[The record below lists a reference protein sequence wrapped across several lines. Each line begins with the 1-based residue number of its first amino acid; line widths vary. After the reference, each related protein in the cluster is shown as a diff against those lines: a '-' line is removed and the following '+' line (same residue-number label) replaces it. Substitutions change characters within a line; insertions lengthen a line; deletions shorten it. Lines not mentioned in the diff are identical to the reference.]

1 MNPLKETNMQPQSN
15 LKILAK
21 LSAIQKD
28 VKAMP
33 KEGVNEFQRY
43 KYLMEAQVA
52 EQFKALLEK
61 HGVLFFVSSHI
72 METIPPAEGQKQYLT
87 NVAVDYEFVDVESGE
102 TVRGQ
107 AAGQGTDS
115 GDKGVYKAI
124 TGAVKYI
131 FMKNFLI
138 PTGDDPENE
147 KVLAP
152 KKGRYSSPK
161 VNPDKPPFG
170 EGADEN
176 ETVINLEE
184 D

>member
-1 MNPLKETNMQPQSN
+1 MPPQDQQ
-15 LKILAK
+15 KIFAK
-21 LSAIQKD
+21 LHAIQKD
-28 VKAMP
+28 VKAMA

-52 EQFKALLEK
+52 EQFKELLEK
-61 HGVLFFVSSHI
+61 HGVVFLTSSVITGTFLPAVSGI
-72 METIPPAEGQKQYLT
+72 KQILT
-87 NVAVDYEFVDVESGE
+87 NVDVEYSFTDVESGQS
-102 TVRGQ
+102 VSGH

-147 KVLAP
+147 KAP
-152 KKGRYSSPK
+152 TRAYSGKKSPPA
-161 VNPDKPPFG
+161 VNLDKPPFG
-170 EGADEN
+170 AGADEN
-176 ETVINLEE
+176 EKVINLDE

>member
-1 MNPLKETNMQPQSN
+1 M
-15 LKILAK
+15 A
-21 LSAIQKD
+21 
-28 VKAMP
+28 

-52 EQFKALLEK
+52 EQFKGLLEK
-61 HGVLFFVSSHI
+61 HGVVFITSSRI
-72 METIPPAEGQKQYLT
+72 TGIDSPLASGMKQTLT
-87 NVAVDYEFVDVESGE
+87 NVDVEYEFVDVESGE
-102 TVRGQ
+102 KVVGH

-147 KVLAP
+147 KVPAKAYGGKKSAP
-152 KKGRYSSPK
+152 V
-161 VNPDKPPFG
+161 VNQNKPPFG
-170 EGADEN
+170 AGADEN
-176 ETVINLEE
+176 ETVINVDE